1 MAKGDLNDF
10 YERLKAL
17 LPAGW
22 FADSS
27 PALHGILMACARS
40 LSWCYSLYCYALKQT
55 RLSSATDGWL
65 DIAAYDFFGNQLQRR
80 AEMSD
85 DAFRHHFRINLFRE
99 RGTRQA
105 VIDILQELTGNT
117 PRVFEPQRP
126 MDTGS
131 YGWPA
136 LGYGMAGG
144 YGSLLL
150 PYQAFVVVFRPKGTG
165 IPLIAGYA
173 TPPSGYSVPSQGE
186 YVSHDMVTGNV
197 TDAQIYA
204 AVAAVKM
211 EGTIVWVRL
220 V

>member
-1 MAKGDLNDF
+1 MAKGDVNDF
-10 YERLKAL
+10 YDRLKAL
-17 LPAGW
+17 LPSGW
-22 FADSS
+22 FADHS
-27 PALHGILMACARS
+27 PVVRGLLLAGAWS
-40 LSWCYSLYCYALKQT
+40 LSWCYSLYCYVLKQT
-55 RLSSATDGWL
+55 RISTATDGWL
-65 DIAAYDFFGNQLQRR
+65 DIAAYDFFGTELQRQ

-85 DAFRHHFRINLFRE
+85 DMFRNHISVNLFRE

-117 PRVFEPQRP
+117 PRVFEPQHP

-131 YGWPA
+131 YGGPV
-136 LGYGMAGG
+136 LGYGVAGG
-144 YGSLLL
+144 YGSQLL
-150 PYQAFVVVFRPKGTG
+150 PYQAFVVACRPKKTG

-173 TPPSGYSVPSQGE
+173 MPPSGYSMPSQGE

-211 EGTIVWVRL
+211 EGSVVWVRL
-220 V
+220 L

>member
-17 LPAGW
+17 LPSGW
-22 FADSS
+22 FADNS
-27 PALHGILMACARS
+27 PVMHGVLMAGARS
-40 LSWCYSLYCYALKQT
+40 LSWCYALYRYALTQT
-55 RLSSATDGWL
+55 RLSSAADGWL
-65 DIAAYDFFGNQLQRR
+65 DIAAYDFFGTGLQRR
-80 AEMSD
+80 AGMSD
-85 DAFRHHFRINLFRE
+85 DAFRNHIRINLFRE

-131 YGWPA
+131 YGGPA

-150 PYQAFVVVFRPKGTG
+150 PYQAFVVAFRPKGTG

-186 YVSHDMVTGNV
+186 YVSHEMVNGNV

-211 EGTIVWVRL
+211 EGTIVWIKL
-220 V
+220 L